1 MPRLRH
7 LIHAARATVFL
18 AALATAAHAE
28 LAWTS
33 QTFNGSLPPG
43 QQSLTA
49 RFEFKNKGKDPVRVT
64 EIITSCGCTNGRVD
78 RPLYKPGQSGVLHV
92 DFAAQ
97 GSTGP
102 VEQTLFVTTD
112 EPGREPYQ
120 VTLKID
126 IATWLSLTPRL
137 LNWPL
142 NSPATAQSARLTL
155 DPAAGA
161 RLLRATSSDQAFSV
175 QLVPGTGPDAAIT
188 RIEITPASTAQ
199 PARAIINLTVR
210 LADATEITRTI
221 HVRVR

>member
-1 MPRLRH
+1 MTRPRRLT
-7 LIHAARATVFL
+7 LAACAIVFL
-18 AALATAAHAE
+18 ANLPPAAHAE

-43 QQSLTA
+43 RESLTA
-49 RFEFKNKGKDPVRVT
+49 RFEFKNKGKQPVRVT
-64 EIITSCGCTNGRVD
+64 EIITSCGCTNGQVD
-78 RPLYKPGQSGVLHV
+78 LPLYKPGQSGVLTV

-97 GSTGP
+97 GSSGP

-112 EPGREPYQ
+112 EPDREPYPI
-120 VTLKID
+120 TLKID
-126 IATWLSLTPRL
+126 IADWLVLTPRL
-137 LNWPL
+137 LSWPL

-161 RLLRATSSDQAFSV
+161 TLLRAASSDQTFSV
-175 QLVPGTGPDAAIT
+175 RLVPGTAPDAATT
-188 RIEITPASTAQ
+188 RVEVTPASTAQ
-199 PARAIINLTVR
+199 PARAIINLTFR